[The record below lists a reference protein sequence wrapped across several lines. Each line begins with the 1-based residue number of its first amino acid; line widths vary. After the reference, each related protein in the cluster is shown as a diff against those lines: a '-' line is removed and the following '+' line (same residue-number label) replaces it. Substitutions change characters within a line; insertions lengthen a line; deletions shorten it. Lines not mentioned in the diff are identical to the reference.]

1 MKGIFITFEGL
12 DKAGKST
19 QIKLLAEH
27 LRQKGRNVVCTREPG
42 GTPLGED
49 VRSLVMKNRAEAI
62 SDEAELLL
70 FSASRAQLLRTLVWP
85 ELEKGSVVL
94 CDRFADST
102 TAYQGHARGMDIG
115 FIRSLNDFTLG
126 GRWPDMTILLDLTV
140 QESFERLGQVLKNS
154 AAQSDRFE
162 IEGRSF
168 HERVRKG
175 FLAVARECPSRV
187 VKFSASQPVD
197 VLAEQIWLEVQRRFF
212 G

>member
-27 LRQKGRNVVCTREPG
+27 LRQNGRNVVCTREPG

-115 FIRSLNDFTLG
+115 FIRSLNEFTLG

-140 QESFERLGQVLKNS
+140 QESFERLGEVLKNS

-168 HERVRKG
+168 HERVREG

>member
-27 LRQKGRNVVCTREPG
+27 LRQKGHNVVCTREPG

-115 FIRSLNDFTLG
+115 FIRSLNEFTL
-126 GRWPDMTILLDLTV
+126 
-140 QESFERLGQVLKNS
+140 
-154 AAQSDRFE
+154 
-162 IEGRSF
+162 
-168 HERVRKG
+168 
-175 FLAVARECPSRV
+175 
-187 VKFSASQPVD
+187 
-197 VLAEQIWLEVQRRFF
+197 
-212 G
+212 